1 MDATYDKILLFVI
14 QKISAKFGPRAVL
27 KGGMALR
34 LQGIPR
40 STIDIDYTFKPFQG
54 KSGFS
59 KELISLMNQICDED
73 VLHLSDSKKIQ
84 IKGKLN
90 GILIIV
96 EASAQEKDFDPE
108 PIDTTILSNRY
119 QLTPSVISIMPNGM
133 AFANKLGAWL
143 ERRLTR
149 DLYDIYIFYEI
160 LKVKPNEEILL
171 SRILKPNY
179 AKLVT
184 PKPKLKSMAEF
195 LLFLTKESENWTT
208 EQLEVSL
215 KDILEERDLKGL
227 GLQIITT
234 VRRLKF

>member
-1 MDATYDKILLFVI
+1 MDAIYDKTLLFVI
-14 QKISAKFGPRAVL
+14 QKIAAKFGPRAVL

-59 KELISLMNQICDED
+59 TELIGLMNQICDED
-73 VLHLSDSKKIQ
+73 VLHFSDSKKIQ

-90 GILIIV
+90 GIIVIV
-96 EASAQEKDFDPE
+96 EASALAKDFDPE
-108 PIDTTILSNRY
+108 PIDTTILSNKY
-119 QLTPSVISIMPNGM
+119 QLPPSVISIMPNAM

-143 ERRLTR
+143 ERRLNR

-160 LKVKPNEEILL
+160 LKVKPDEEILL
-171 SRILKPNY
+171 SRIIKPNY
-179 AKLVT
+179 SKLVT
-184 PKPKLKSMAEF
+184 PKPKLKSIAEF
-195 LLFLTKESENWTT
+195 ILFLNKTSENWTPA
-208 EQLEVSL
+208 QLEESL
-215 KDILEERDLKGL
+215 KDILEERDLPGL

-234 VRRLKF
+234 VRRLKV